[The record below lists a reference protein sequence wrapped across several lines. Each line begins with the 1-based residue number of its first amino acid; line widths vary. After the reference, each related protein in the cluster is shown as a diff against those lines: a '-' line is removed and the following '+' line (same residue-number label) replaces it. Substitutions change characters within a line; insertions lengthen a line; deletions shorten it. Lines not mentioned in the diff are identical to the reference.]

1 MLKIIIG
8 IAIAFF
14 IGAACRY
21 FDLPLPVPNALLGV
35 VLIVTIYLGY
45 VVVDS
50 LLPKNEPPAPAQTE
64 LRK

>member
-1 MLKIIIG
+1 MLKVIIG

-45 VVVDS
+45 VVVDN
-50 LLPKNEPPAPAQTE
+50 LLPKTEPTAAPQVE
-64 LRK
+64 LEK